1 MTMLK
6 DVKSFKGFTNSL
18 LANSP
23 LWNKPVDQII
33 PAQLVAFRER
43 LKLEGHQD
51 TVSLFKTIVDSL
63 NQAKA
68 SGEITNA
75 PILDFAKPKAV
86 VMDLRRMREAFERM
100 SRPTPS
106 AILFALEV
114 GLDPDELTVLTWER
128 AKALAKA
135 GRVKTYARSILEGQP
150 RHISCKYVFW
160 RQGPKGGAH
169 ALYGLELE
177 VFEEFGM
184 VWSELVQAYK
194 DMVPIGTK

>member
-6 DVKSFKGFTNSL
+6 DVKSFKGFTNSA
-18 LANSP
+18 LARSP
-23 LWNKPVDQII
+23 LWNKPVDQIV

-43 LKLEGHQD
+43 LKLDGHQG
-51 TVSLFKTIVDSL
+51 TVFLFKAIIDSL

-68 SGEITNA
+68 SGEIKDA

-86 VMDLRRMREAFERM
+86 VMDLRVMREAFERM

-106 AILFALEV
+106 AILFALET

-128 AKALAKA
+128 AKTLAKT
-135 GRVKTYARSILEGQP
+135 GRVQTYARLILEAQP

-177 VFEEFGM
+177 VFEEFKM
-184 VWSELVQAYK
+184 VWSELAQAYK
-194 DMVPIGTK
+194 DMARN